1 MSIPRPEYPRPQ
13 FVRDSF
19 INLNGEWQFGMDA
32 DLDGIPAPQDPA
44 VTLPRTITVPFCP
57 ESVLSGIGHTDFIQ
71 NVWYRR
77 TFTRPATDGRVL
89 LHFGAVDY
97 LATVYM
103 NGQKAGTHRGGYT
116 PFTLDITGLLRDG
129 ENDLAVHAFDDTLD
143 GLQAS
148 GKQSVWPQSR
158 GCHYTRTTG
167 IWQTVWMECVPSV
180 YLKRVKTQTDY
191 HSGTVTFESLI
202 EGGDPA
208 GKTLR
213 TTVYADGAAVVSHTQ
228 EAARNNAFAVTVPNV
243 RLWDVND
250 PYLYDVVYELSDE
263 DGNVVDRVTSYV
275 GVRGVE
281 VKNNAMY
288 LNGRAVF
295 QRLVLDQ
302 GFYPDGIYTAPTD
315 DALRQDI
322 VLSQEL
328 GFNGAR
334 LHQKVFEERYLY
346 HADKLG
352 YLVWDE
358 YGNWGVDYGNPLA
371 IHPYLQ
377 EWLEVVER
385 DYNHPA
391 LIGWC
396 PFNEAEMAGGKPV
409 TYPDLLRTVYL
420 ATKAVDAT
428 RPAIDVSGYYHV
440 HPTDVYD
447 VHDYDQ
453 NPETFRARYADLA
466 IGSEVMDPY
475 HGHSQEYRG
484 GAFFVSEYGGA
495 RYSSAEADVAW
506 GYGEAPADEVAFMDR
521 YVGLTE
527 ALLQNP
533 KVCALCYTQIYD
545 VEQEQNGL
553 YTYARE
559 RKFTDAG
566 YARIR
571 ACNTQVAAIEKE
583 K

>member
-1 MSIPRPEYPRPQ
+1 MSIPRNDHPRPQ

-32 DLDGIPAPQDPA
+32 DMDGVAEPYLPGVA
-44 VTLPRTITVPFCP
+44 LPRRITVPFCP
-57 ESVLSGIGHTDFIQ
+57 ESALSGIGHRDFIK

-77 TFTRPATDGRVL
+77 TFSRPQTEGRVL

-97 LATVYM
+97 LTTVYV
-103 NGQKAGTHRGGYT
+103 NGRQVGTHRGGYT
-116 PFTLDITGLLRDG
+116 PFTFDITAWLCEG

-148 GKQSVWPQSR
+148 GKQSVWPESR

-167 IWQTVWMECVPSV
+167 IWQTVWMECVPDV
-180 YLKRVKTQTDY
+180 YLKKVKTNTDY
-191 HSGTVTFESLI
+191 QSGTVTFEAVT
-202 EGGDPA
+202 EGGDPQGLA
-208 GKTLR
+208 LSA
-213 TTVYADGAAVVSHTQ
+213 TVYADGVAVATHIGAASQT
-228 EAARNNAFAVTVPNV
+228 NTFALAIPNV
-243 RLWDVND
+243 RLWDVDD
-250 PYLYDVVYELSDE
+250 PYLYDVVYTLTDAN
-263 DGNVVDRVTSYV
+263 GIVVDRVTSYV
-275 GVRGVE
+275 GVRGIE

-288 LNGRAVF
+288 LNGRPLF

-302 GFYPDGIYTAPTD
+302 GFYPDGVYTAPTD
-315 DALRQDI
+315 EDLKKDI
-322 VLSQEL
+322 LLSQDL

-346 HADKLG
+346 HADCLG

-385 DYNHPA
+385 DYNHPS

-409 TYPDLLRTVYL
+409 LYPDLLRTVYF
-420 ATKAVDAT
+420 ATKAVDVT
-428 RPAIDVSGYYHV
+428 RPVIDVSGYYHV
-440 HPTDVYD
+440 YPTDIYD

-453 NPETFRARYADLA
+453 NPETFRARYADLKV
-466 IGSEVMDPY
+466 GNEMMDPY
-475 HGHSQEYRG
+475 HGHAQEYRG
-484 GAFFVSEYGGA
+484 GPFFVSEYGGA
-495 RYSSAEADVAW
+495 RYSQAAADAAW

-533 KVCALCYTQIYD
+533 SVCALCYTQIYD

-553 YTYARE
+553 YTYQRE

-571 ACNTQVAAIEKE
+571 ACNTQPAAIEK